1 MGDPDT
7 FWLNVTNIAMGAGV
21 LLCALTVAAG
31 AIYGWIKR
39 HRESRTS

>member
-21 LLCALTVAAG
+21 LLCALAVAAG
-31 AIYGWIKR
+31 AFYGWIKR
-39 HRESRTS
+39 RR